1 MAATDE
7 WIECNGSYRRMDSAM
22 EATDD
27 WTEGSGTN
35 GRSYIRMGAGSRGWW
50 LQDFRNGSVK

>member
-1 MAATDE
+1 
-7 WIECNGSYRRMDSAM
+7 M

-35 GRSYIRMGAGSRGWW
+35 GRSYIRMGAESRGWW
-50 LQDFRNGSVK
+50 LEDFRNDSVK